1 MTAIELK
8 SSIKLGVV
16 PTHIQFVDGLV
27 PDEDGNMPRNDAGV
41 IKVVDRMKLLNGISR
56 VKLDCVQI
64 SLFPGVNDNDFD
76 EMVSGLRDLGME
88 VHFILMVGGAG
99 DPMNP
104 DDESAVVDC
113 LVPCLQAADRF
124 GIKTVSS
131 TSIEQWMA
139 PGAKRKEGAEFEAA
153 IEQNIKMHM
162 KACEQARISEM
173 SIESWH
179 IEFLRDV
186 EFQTFTDL
194 GRAWQFVKRANSAI
208 GKPFFKVLVDAAHCG
223 DSQLSLDQNIALI
236 EEIGAND
243 GLSIFHASAKTT
255 RGCASTDDG
264 WIGALLAACAKT
276 GKLEYVF
283 GEMFHHDDI
292 ALEPLRAA
300 VAGHGVD
307 TTDGR
312 GYDEMLAEA
321 VNDLGRRLNS
331 FAVRGIGGTR
341 S

>member
-1 MTAIELK
+1 MTTIESK

-27 PDEDGNMPRNDAGV
+27 PDDQGNMPRDEAGK
-41 IKVVDRMKLLNGISR
+41 IKVVSRMKSLIELSN
-56 VKLDCVQI
+56 VTLDCVQI
-64 SLFPGVNDNDFD
+64 SLFPGVNDSDFD
-76 EMVSGLRDLGME
+76 EMVTGLRELGLE

-104 DDESAVVDC
+104 ADESAVVDC
-113 LVPCLQAADRF
+113 IVPCLQAADRF

-131 TSIEQWMA
+131 TSVEQWMS
-139 PGAKRKEGAEFEAA
+139 PGAKRKEGADFEAA
-153 IEQNIKMHM
+153 IEQNIIVHI
-162 KACEQARISEM
+162 KACEQAGIAES

-179 IEFLRDV
+179 IEFLRNV

-194 GRAWQFVKRANSAI
+194 GRAWQFVQRANSTF
-208 GKPFFKVLVDAAHCG
+208 GQPFFKVLIDAAHCG
-223 DSQLSLDQNIALI
+223 DSQLSLDQNIELI

-243 GLSIFHASAKTT
+243 GMSIFHASAKTT
-255 RGCASTDDG
+255 RGCFSSDDG
-264 WIGALLAACAKT
+264 WISALLAACAKT

-300 VAGHGVD
+300 VEGHGFD

-312 GYDEMLAEA
+312 TYDKTLADGL
-321 VNDLGRRLNS
+321 NDLGRRLNS
-331 FAVRGIGGTR
+331 FAGRGIGDKR
-341 S
+341 

>member
-1 MTAIELK
+1 MTKIESK

-27 PDEDGNMPRNDAGV
+27 PDDQGNMPRDEAGE
-41 IKVVDRMKLLNGISR
+41 IKVVSRMKALIELTNS
-56 VKLDCVQI
+56 KLDCVQI
-64 SLFPGVNDNDFD
+64 SLFPGVNDSDFD
-76 EMVSGLRDLGME
+76 EMVNELRKLGLE

-104 DDESAVVDC
+104 ADESAVVDC
-113 LVPCLQAADRF
+113 IVPCLHAADKF

-131 TSIEQWMA
+131 TSIEQWMS
-139 PGAKRKEGAEFEAA
+139 PGAKRKEGADFEAA
-153 IEQNIKMHM
+153 IEQNVAVHL
-162 KACEQARISEM
+162 KACEQAGIKST

-179 IEFLRDV
+179 IEFLRNV

-194 GRAWQFVKRANSAI
+194 GRAWQFVQRANSAF
-208 GKPFFKVLVDAAHCG
+208 GSPFFKVLIDAAHCG

-243 GLSIFHASAKTT
+243 GMSIFHASAKTT
-255 RGCASTDDG
+255 RGCLSTDDG
-264 WIGALLAACAKT
+264 WIGSLMAACAKT

-292 ALEPLRAA
+292 ALEPLRNA
-300 VAGHGVD
+300 VPGHGFD

-312 GYDEMLAEA
+312 SYDETLADGL
-321 VNDLGRRLNS
+321 NDLGRRLNN
-331 FAVRGIGGTR
+331 FAGRGIGSKR
-341 S
+341 